1 MADIMKENECFQKDY
16 DKIYAKGQWTKEDLE
31 NMKNYKKLI
40 YYNMAINGM
49 ENGGGF
55 PGSEYMDMNETNSF
69 RRGRNPMNGQ
79 YMSRDM
85 GSYNG
90 GMNGSGLYYPQYM
103 DGNSWNGRGSY
114 DGMNMSGR
122 RYYDS
127 EKEKAIHKLHHMME
141 NEDNAEKKN
150 ALKMAVTVLEE
161 QK

>member
-16 DKIYAKGQWTKEDLE
+16 EKLYAKGQWTKEDLE

-55 PGSEYMDMNETNSF
+55 PGSEYMDMGETNSF

-85 GSYNG
+85 G
-90 GMNGSGLYYPQYM
+90 GSGMYYPQYM
-103 DGNSWNGRGSY
+103 

-150 ALKMAVTVLEE
+150 ALKLAVTVLEE

>member
-16 DKIYAKGQWTKEDLE
+16 DKLYAEGSWNKDKLDM
-31 NMKNYKKLI
+31 MKNLKKLI
-40 YYNMAINGM
+40 YYNLAIEGMQNGA
-49 ENGGGF
+49 GF
-55 PGSEYMDMNETNSF
+55 PGSEHMDDMSF

-85 GSYNG
+85 GR
-90 GMNGSGLYYPQYM
+90 GMNGGSGMYYPSYM
-103 DGNSWNGRGSY
+103 DGNSWDDRIY
-114 DGMNMSGR
+114 GMNMSGR

-150 ALKMAVTVLEE
+150 ALKLAITELES
-161 QK
+161 K